1 MKMKT
6 RKNFKISFTILTLL
20 IAGLFISCQQ
30 GERVDDKVRNEVEN
44 LRDNLNDLN
53 EDDSN
58 FADNL
63 QSELEDFEE
72 SMNDL
77 KEDVNESGEQI
88 NMEIRQ
94 AMNDL
99 QAEARTLRMK
109 VERKT
114 TDNDRSGFTGNM
126 RNNTGDAVSGDR
138 TAQAQRDTTVT
149 DTTGTDQ
156 NLFGDNTTNS
166 NQMIDQEIRADF
178 QNFKQN
184 INQWVDRLSAR
195 TNNNNQDY
203 N

>member
-149 DTTGTDQ
+149 DTTG
-156 NLFGDNTTNS
+156 
-166 NQMIDQEIRADF
+166 
-178 QNFKQN
+178 
-184 INQWVDRLSAR
+184 
-195 TNNNNQDY
+195 
-203 N
+203 